1 MKDNYIHVC
10 FIVDQSGSMHNS
22 VEDVKGGFKRIIEE
36 QKAIKDGECS
46 VSLYTFNN
54 KVEEVYI
61 GKPVYEIEDI
71 EYTPGGC
78 TAMNDGIGTAIDN
91 IGKWLANMTEEERPS
106 KNLIVIMT
114 DGYENASREYTLQ
127 DVKDR
132 IKHQEEKY
140 NWTFMFLGAD
150 VTSTKDADNLD
161 VKTRSFTT
169 KANMYK
175 NYDMINTATK
185 LYRTTFACSAA
196 ATMDS
201 YIEETSAKL
210 TEEYEKE
217 IGNKVS
223 C

>member
-127 DVKDR
+127 DVKDK

-140 NWTFMFLGAD
+140 GWTFMFLGAD
-150 VTSTKDADNLD
+150 VTNTKDADNLN

-169 KANMYK
+169 KENMYK

-185 LYRTTFACSAA
+185 LYRTTLASKAA
-196 ATMDS
+196 VTMDS
-201 YIEETSAKL
+201 FIEEASAKL

-217 IGNKVS
+217 TGNKVS